1 MSTKNYEGY
10 GDDDDDYGDAGY
22 GMDEGEDDY
31 ASSTLKKKK
40 KKKTRV
46 APVYTNED
54 DDDDDGNNDGNEEND
69 GNTNDNDDDDD
80 EKTQTNKKSASATR
94 DEKDEEEEEEDDEKE
109 EEEEEEQETIASPSP
124 STGQKKKKKKNKK
137 CVEKLDISVFKNSTF
152 FSTYG
157 KRLYFVP
164 EHAIVKRGEPIP
176 VENGEMLSK
185 MIHSRSAARWE
196 NVRSKHV
203 TICKNTDNEE
213 WTYIQA
219 YVPGSPEEE
228 FDKKRIRF
236 IPKAASEAI
245 VHRISGIRM
254 SPQKRESLKP
264 LLEFVPRPATSGPQI
279 NPITSK
285 WEELSDIDVSRLPTA
300 EVSTSSSSSS
310 SSAKD
315 GKKRPNSGSSD
326 GPDNDHDHDSA
337 NGVNA
342 GGSSG
347 KVISMPLGEG
357 LTQDICF
364 PDSGNGGIKRLR
376 VMKIDD
382 TDPSKFQF
390 NMNDSTGFLTITEFY

>member
-10 GDDDDDYGDAGY
+10 GDDDDDYGDGGY

-54 DDDDDGNNDGNEEND
+54 DDYDDGNNDGNEEND

-80 EKTQTNKKSASATR
+80 KKPRPTRSLHRPPARKKTRKRRTTTKRRKRRRKSRRLLLTVHGPR
-94 DEKDEEEEEEDDEKE
+94 RRRRR
-109 EEEEEEQETIASPSP
+109 I
-124 STGQKKKKKKNKK
+124 K